1 MDFAYS
7 QGTVPPLLNP
17 PVVQQSKPHIP
28 QETKQSGFDIS
39 REMQIDECDSDV
51 DPGGEQCSDD
61 NGDMVM
67 VDFIEEEEDEDF
79 VVPLYLPRS
88 DEQRQ
93 CVVNTSKLFS
103 MDRQLVNEAMGW

>member
-1 MDFAYS
+1 M
-7 QGTVPPLLNP
+7 
-17 PVVQQSKPHIP
+17 VQQSKPDIL
-28 QETKQSGFDIS
+28 QETKQSGFGIS
-39 REMQIDECDSDV
+39 WEMQIDDCDSDV

-88 DEQRQ
+88 DEQSQ
-93 CVVNTSKLFS
+93 CVVNTSKLSS
-103 MDRQLVNEAMGW
+103 MDRKRVNEAMGW